1 LVTTYR
7 DHSVAELREQAG
19 RTKATRGLAD
29 KYGRLPAIERL
40 GNGCCQQPEYGA
52 GIYTANYQTVSE
64 SYAPALLRTRDSERI
79 AKCRDAGYRI
89 FARPEISMLR
99 YANAGGS
106 TGNGAEPQD
115 AMLGKRNAADLGLRL
130 NQHLFL
136 FLPSVSNSVNP
147 TAARENAGKLLL
159 EVLLA
164 MECPEKIVLNTLDG
178 QQIRYTDGPIYDT
191 VTCIG
196 VTTEFLA
203 TASRD
208 ELAARTAL
216 LALAFIT
223 TPLLSLSEEKFAD
236 SKAQTDRRHGLAL
249 LRRLGFTRFF
259 LDSQRSQ
266 NITRE
271 AMVEEAL
278 RTL

>member
-1 LVTTYR
+1 
-7 DHSVAELREQAG
+7 
-19 RTKATRGLAD
+19 
-29 KYGRLPAIERL
+29 
-40 GNGCCQQPEYGA
+40 
-52 GIYTANYQTVSE
+52 
-64 SYAPALLRTRDSERI
+64 
-79 AKCRDAGYRI
+79 
-89 FARPEISMLR
+89 
-99 YANAGGS
+99 
-106 TGNGAEPQD
+106 
-115 AMLGKRNAADLGLRL
+115 MLGKRNAADLGLRL

-159 EVLLA
+159 EVMLA
-164 MECPEKIVLNTLDG
+164 MEHPEKIVLNTLDG
-178 QQIRYTDGPIYDT
+178 QQIRYADGPIYDT
-191 VTCIG
+191 VTLIG
-196 VTTEFLA
+196 VTTDFLA

-223 TPLLSLSEEKFAD
+223 TPLLSLGEEKFAD
-236 SKAQTDRRHGLAL
+236 SKAQADRRHGLAL

-259 LDSQRSQ
+259 LDSQRNA